1 METDALRLKALYRVT
16 EVAEVLSVGRTK
28 VYELINS
35 GQLDAAKVGRATR
48 VTRSSIVRFLSELN
62 TDDRREHR

>member
-1 METDALRLKALYRVT
+1 LETDALRLKALYRVT